1 MRFFRNSLRAI
12 VRPFARIRERFS
24 AGSAEYS
31 TGGGALAGAGYGIGV
46 VRTVTAPGWRKLVRW
61 LVVAFGFAA
70 YFALQLVLAYLCN
83 QLLWIYIVAFMIII
97 ACLVFAAAKPTAT
110 YIFWLAFSPLGFLFL
125 RMDFGSS
132 IPTISFDRVAIVALA
147 GFLIFKTLLYRHRIK
162 RPITGE
168 ALTLLHVAYIAI
180 ALYVMHPGSLR
191 EILRTLAEKFDHI
204 ALALTAYYIAKSVL
218 TNRKQLLGAVIALI
232 VTGGYCA
239 LSAFYEHFTGLRWFS
254 SFLPVESRLGYA
266 DVGRA
271 CGPLINPSA
280 LGTFLGIT
288 AFLTYHLYYNVQRRS
303 LKTFLL
309 ALMLLQLIGC
319 YFTYTR
325 GGYIAPAMLLLLMP
339 FFARAHRKYYV
350 ALLVGAVVAVIIA
363 APIVASNKQIHR
375 RLTKQSTMLGR
386 VVITAG
392 TMNIVKHHPFFGIGL
407 GQIDYGLEKYI
418 TNAGTLSGWYARGMQ
433 PLQIYPQK
441 RLYPVITSHNSFL
454 TILAEEGL
462 VGGFLYFG
470 SFMAFIVHLF
480 RVRARLPDD
489 GIMGKDLIALLIVA
503 GMGHFASTL
512 TYDIRFF
519 KYPNYVLW
527 AMFAIGVRLGEIAN
541 EEARVAKDADVKGD
555 RGKTPVLTH
564 G

>member
-1 MRFFRNSLRAI
+1 MRFLRNSLRAM
-12 VRPFARIRERFS
+12 VRPFAQIRERFS

-31 TGGGALAGAGYGIGV
+31 PGGGALAGAGYGIGV
-46 VRTVTAPGWRKLVRW
+46 VRTATAPGWRKLVRW
-61 LVVAFGFAA
+61 VVVAFGFAT
-70 YFALQLVLAYLCN
+70 YFAMQLLLAHLCN
-83 QLLWIYIVAFMIII
+83 QLLWIYIVAFMIIV

-110 YIFWLAFSPLGFLFL
+110 YIFWLAFSPLGFIFL
-125 RMDFGSS
+125 RMDFGAGIPS
-132 IPTISFDRVAIVALA
+132 ITFDRVTLAALS
-147 GFLIFKTLLYRHRIK
+147 GFLILRTLLHRHRIK

-168 ALTLLHVAYIAI
+168 ALALIQVAYIAI
-180 ALYVMHPGSLR
+180 ALYVMNPGSLR
-191 EILRTLAEKFDHI
+191 QILGTLAEKIDHI
-204 ALALTAYYIAKSVL
+204 ALALIAYYVAKSVL
-218 TNRKQLLGAVIALI
+218 ATRKQLLGAIIAL
-232 VTGGYCA
+232 VVAGGYSA

-288 AFLTYHLYYNVQRRS
+288 AFLTYHLYYNIQRKS
-303 LKTFLL
+303 LKAFLL
-309 ALMLLQLIGC
+309 ILMLVQLIGC

-325 GGYIAPAMLLLLMP
+325 GGYIAPAMLLILMP
-339 FFARAHRKYYV
+339 FFAREHRKYYV
-350 ALLVGAVVAVIIA
+350 GLLVGAVIAMIVA
-363 APIVASNKQIHR
+363 APIVASNRQIHQ

-392 TMNIVKHHPFFGIGL
+392 TLNIVKHHPVFGIGL

-441 RLYPVITSHNSFL
+441 KLYPVITSHNSFL
-454 TILAEEGL
+454 TILAEEGF
-462 VGGFLYFG
+462 VGGFLYLG
-470 SFMAFIVHLF
+470 SFIAFIVHLF
-480 RVRARLPDD
+480 RVRARLPDE
-489 GIMGKDLIALLIVA
+489 GILGKDLIALLIV
-503 GMGHFASTL
+503 GSVGHFASTL

-541 EEARVAKDADVKGD
+541 EEALARKNADAKDD
-555 RGKTPVLTH
+555 RSKTPVLTH
-564 G
+564 V